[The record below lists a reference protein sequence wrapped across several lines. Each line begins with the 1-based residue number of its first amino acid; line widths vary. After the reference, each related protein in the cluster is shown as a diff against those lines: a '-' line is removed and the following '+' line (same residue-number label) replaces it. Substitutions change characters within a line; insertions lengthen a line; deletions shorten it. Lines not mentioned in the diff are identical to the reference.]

1 MKRWMVVITVLWLM
15 AALIV
20 SPLAPGQAQAAAP
33 AGGEGH
39 FGLPSGAIDHLDP
52 ALSYTAVTW
61 GLEFLTCTPLLTFK
75 DAEGEE
81 GKQIIG
87 GLAGLPEI
95 SADGKTYTFTLKPGL
110 KFADGKPITSEDIQY
125 TFERMFSPE
134 LASPGA
140 GFFTGIVG
148 AKDFMDGKAKSVS
161 GITID
166 GDKIKFQLE
175 EPVGSFQARL
185 TMPFSCPVPKG
196 TAKAALENGELQIS
210 GPYKVESY
218 DPNRRLVLVRN
229 PNYPAEALGAR
240 GKLDRIIVDQT
251 IEPSQA
257 GLLIRANQLD
267 LYLDRLAAADAAQ
280 ALTDPTLKDRSFKN
294 PQAAVLYL
302 WLNNDVAPFDNVKVR
317 QAVNYALNR
326 NALLRVWGGPSQGA
340 VTDQILPPTMPG
352 WKDVDIYPMGG
363 DVAKAKQLLAE
374 SGVTLPIETTM
385 RTRND
390 AAGYMEVSQA
400 IQEQLKQVG
409 INVKIESAI
418 DSVNNGIIETRAN
431 HVPMGLNAWYQDYPD
446 PDDFVDVL
454 LNGDRITPTANQN
467 RADFNN
473 PDINKEMAALSE
485 LTGPDRFTR
494 YHALDEKIIRDF
506 APWAPILNLTQVDV
520 VSDRVTDHVWHP
532 VYGADLAV
540 MGVKQ

>member
-1 MKRWMVVITVLWLM
+1 MKRWLVALTVLWLM
-15 AALIV
+15 AGLMV

-33 AGGEGH
+33 GGEGY

-110 KFADGKPITSEDIQY
+110 KFADGKPITAEDIQY
-125 TFERMFSPE
+125 TFERMFTPD

-148 AKDFMDGKAKSVS
+148 AKDFMDGKAQSVS
-161 GITID
+161 GIAID
-166 GDKIKFQLE
+166 GNKIKFQLE

-185 TMPFSCPVPKG
+185 TMPFTCPVPKG
-196 TAKAALENGELQIS
+196 TAKTALENGELQIS

-218 DPNRRLVLVRN
+218 EPNRRLVLVRN
-229 PNYPAEALGAR
+229 PNYPADALGAR
-240 GKLDRIIVDQT
+240 GKLDKIIVDQT

-280 ALTDPTLKDRSFKN
+280 ALNDPTLKGRAFKN

-352 WKDVDIYPMGG
+352 WKDADIYPMGG

-374 SGVTLPIETTM
+374 SGVKLPIETTL

-418 DSVNNGIIETRAN
+418 DSVNNGVIETRAN
-431 HVPMGLNAWYQDYPD
+431 HVPMGLNAWSQDYPD

-467 RADFNN
+467 RANFNH
-473 PDINKEMAALSE
+473 PDINKEMAALLQ

-494 YHALDEKIIRDF
+494 YHALDEKIIKDF